1 MNCIKSGC
9 PRRANKERLCDPH
22 REDLNQSRG
31 NICEHP
37 PCNRGKVKGGL
48 CSSHYSQKR
57 RGVDLTDLPDSRRQ
71 RAGTEPDGTPV
82 HGTSRRY
89 RSGCR
94 CLECKACKANENNR
108 AIAAHKAKHGVAPSS
123 RYRRK
128 VKDTLGYWPQG
139 GSDFYI
145 PHSERVGVYERDGWV
160 CQLCGGPI
168 PKDVGPNDPQ
178 APTLDHII
186 PQSWM
191 LIPDHSPSNLQTAHR
206 GCNSRKRDRSI
217 GLMSVET

>member
-1 MNCIKSGC
+1 MNCIKDDC

-31 NICEHP
+31 NLCEYP
-37 PCNRGKVKGGL
+37 PCERGALKRSL

-57 RGVDLTDLPDSRRQ
+57 RGDTLSDLPETRKEHAPKGQ
-71 RAGTEPDGTPV
+71 DGLPV
-82 HGTSRRY
+82 HGTSARY

-94 CLECKACKANENNR
+94 CPDCKECRAAENNR
-108 AIAAHKAKHGVAPSS
+108 AIAVHKAKYGVAPSS
-123 RYRRK
+123 RYRRRI
-128 VKDTLGYWPQG
+128 KDTLGYWPQG

-145 PHSERVGVYERDGWV
+145 PHSERVGVYERDGRV

-168 PKDVGPNDPQ
+168 PKDLDPNNPE

-186 PQSWM
+186 PQSWT
-191 LIPDHSPSNLQTAHR
+191 LIPDHSPSNLQAAHR

-217 GLMSVET
+217 TLDATV

>member
-1 MNCIKSGC
+1 MNCIKDDC
-9 PRRANKERLCDPH
+9 PRRANKEQLCDPH

-31 NICEHP
+31 NLCACP
-37 PCNRGKVKGGL
+37 PCKRGALKRSL

-57 RGVDLTDLPDSRRQ
+57 RGDALSDLPESRKERVQ
-71 RAGTEPDGTPV
+71 KGQDGLPE
-82 HGTSRRY
+82 HGSSARY
-89 RSGCR
+89 KTGCR
-94 CLECKACKANENNR
+94 CPECRAYKIAENNR
-108 AIAAHKAKHGVAPSS
+108 AIAVHKAKYGMAPAS

-128 VKDTLGYWPQG
+128 IKDTLGYWPQG

-168 PKDVGPNDPQ
+168 PKDLDPNNPE

-191 LIPDHSPSNLQTAHR
+191 LMPDHSTSNLQAAHR

-217 GLMSVET
+217 TLDATV